1 VAGDRFSAPV
11 GRFRGGVLVVYY
23 RAPLDRPL
31 DPETWIEFTIGLP
44 AFGAVLAWQV
54 RAILE
59 SGMPRL
65 RAIRAV
71 AVGLPLLL
79 LLFTSTYVLIAR
91 NAPQSFTEEL
101 SRTDTLCFTVT
112 VTVTVFATVGSATPY
127 REPRSRGSSP

>member
-1 VAGDRFSAPV
+1 
-11 GRFRGGVLVVYY
+11 
-23 RAPLDRPL
+23 
-31 DPETWIEFTIGLP
+31 
-44 AFGAVLAWQV
+44 V

-79 LLFTSTYVLIAR
+79 LLFTSTYVVIAR

-112 VTVTVFATVGSATPY
+112 VFATVGPATPY